1 MSASLWPLLIILLW
15 VHPNTALT
23 EFEERRN
30 FHEWLCNKRPTLDGC
45 SPEWDRRL
53 RVAIEEDEKK
63 DPLTN
68 PPTVPKS
75 RPLVNTAV
83 DERSSSRT
91 NGRAPMSNPAAASRV
106 RATPGMNYH
115 FHYDG
120 STPYE
125 SPTYA
130 SYNSYPGYG
139 FSNYGYY
146 YPNAYGSNY
155 YFTYDNTPVSF
166 FVGPYITMWG
176 PYGSTGVALYGFR

>member
-1 MSASLWPLLIILLW
+1 MSGQLNASIIS
-15 VHPNTALT
+15 VVVQRVSIP
-23 EFEERRN
+23 
-30 FHEWLCNKRPTLDGC
+30 EWLCNKRPTLDGC

-68 PPTVPKS
+68 PPTVPKV
-75 RPLVNTAV
+75 RI
-83 DERSSSRT
+83 
-91 NGRAPMSNPAAASRV
+91 NGDILHVESLYC
-106 RATPGMNYH
+106 ATPGMNYH